1 MHCGI
6 RPLRTTW
13 ALTRFTIGFLCLAFA
28 VFEAQGQTPA
38 PAWRGTVQD
47 ESQHAIAAAQVKLEA
62 GEANASA
69 TTASDGSFVFETLL
83 PKTYHLSV
91 EAGGRIYRSDALLKI
106 PAQDLKV
113 ALILNSDGTLALSV
127 PQEKAAGGG
136 EQLTSKSV
144 SEIPLNKRDFS
155 QILLFAAGTAADS
168 SGAFNFTQQFAI
180 NGQRGV
186 EATFAMDGADISDP
200 EQGGGTFTNF
210 NVDAVLELQSLS
222 GVMPAE
228 VGRGSSGFTNIVTR
242 SGSDSLHGSFFEFLR
257 NSSLDARN

>member
-1 MHCGI
+1 VREDGRESPSKVSFCVLGRAVLRRSETSTRAQESLIPKRNKMHCGI

-69 TTASDGSFVFETLL
+69 TTASDGSFVFETPL

-127 PQEKAAGGG
+127 P
-136 EQLTSKSV
+136 SKSR
-144 SEIPLNKRDFS
+144 S
-155 QILLFAAGTAADS
+155 
-168 SGAFNFTQQFAI
+168 
-180 NGQRGV
+180 
-186 EATFAMDGADISDP
+186 ATS
-200 EQGGGTFTNF
+200 
-210 NVDAVLELQSLS
+210 VH
-222 GVMPAE
+222 
-228 VGRGSSGFTNIVTR
+228 GSSRTPLSTTIPPSCPGWSRSTR
-242 SGSDSLHGSFFEFLR
+242 QAAIR
-257 NSSLDARN
+257 KRCP